1 MPSVVLGAATSRLT
15 LRLLSY
21 GIIPKER
28 SEKGRFSIARR
39 SRDESLFVRQFKQ
52 HHRNPPRLLGVGAS
66 EPVATSVFRQGTASS
81 RAANGR

>member
-1 MPSVVLGAATSRLT
+1 MESVRRQV
-15 LRLLSY
+15 LRLLPFVV
-21 GIIPKER
+21 IPNER
-28 SEKGRFSIARR
+28 SEEERFSIARR